1 MINGIGQKGG
11 LKFGVPD
18 LSNLTMAF
26 DFGAMLAEADQRRDM
41 PQLEQ
46 RDLDGRDDGLAYGE
60 HAERSEL
67 RADSS
72 GRSGDQRVER
82 DDDHQRRNIE
92 RKDRHDSTQRR
103 DDSASGERNV
113 RTASTDTNKRQA
125 SVSDLSDAGRGQNKP
140 EQLTGRMSDS
150 LVHLKGTKNSL
161 NQGPRADRQ
170 GVESMF
176 DAEEALKSQD
186 GRSKGLTAPRGKGR
200 TVGIEGANTRVGG
213 EKQDLRQ
220 ALRAMNPESAEA
232 TLNRAKGDGEKTRHV
247 DVSED
252 MAFRAAL
259 EASAAQASQASVQQ
273 GASEGAQTVVE
284 AAKHAVKT
292 VQAKSNASLT
302 NGSSAGGLADL
313 KAEAEAGEA
322 RTAASKAKE
331 QASEARTRF
340 ENAMRAMETGDTTV
354 KFADA
359 KLGNVEARI
368 SLNGQDLSVRLSVD
382 DAASRQGIMDIL
394 AEIRQELKEAR
405 LVRGK
410 IDVSR
415 ERERGFQDGTS
426 PEGQQGQPERE
437 NPANEHGQSG
447 FSLMV

>member
-1 MINGIGQKGG
+1 M
-11 LKFGVPD
+11 
-18 LSNLTMAF
+18 
-26 DFGAMLAEADQRRDM
+26 
-41 PQLEQ
+41 
-46 RDLDGRDDGLAYGE
+46 
-60 HAERSEL
+60 
-67 RADSS
+67 
-72 GRSGDQRVER
+72 
-82 DDDHQRRNIE
+82 
-92 RKDRHDSTQRR
+92 
-103 DDSASGERNV
+103 
-113 RTASTDTNKRQA
+113 
-125 SVSDLSDAGRGQNKP
+125 
-140 EQLTGRMSDS
+140 
-150 LVHLKGTKNSL
+150 
-161 NQGPRADRQ
+161 
-170 GVESMF
+170 
-176 DAEEALKSQD
+176 
-186 GRSKGLTAPRGKGR
+186 
-200 TVGIEGANTRVGG
+200 
-213 EKQDLRQ
+213 
-220 ALRAMNPESAEA
+220 
-232 TLNRAKGDGEKTRHV
+232 
-247 DVSED
+247 
-252 MAFRAAL
+252 
-259 EASAAQASQASVQQ
+259 
-273 GASEGAQTVVE
+273 
-284 AAKHAVKT
+284 
-292 VQAKSNASLT
+292 QAKSNASLT